1 MIETRYDHARGCGR
15 RKGGGLYLV
24 CDDSGAPCGR
34 IPIPL
39 KRCPTC
45 DAGIKF
51 SRSWTWVNGAAL
63 LTDHPC
69 TGEAADCLMCPLNDA
84 ALAGQERVGL
94 LWVGEQHYPT
104 PADFTAEA
112 DELGISRR
120 IKTVP
125 RDFVV
130 GETWIWLA
138 HNHCIPTAEAW
149 IPGVFRIFRPQ
160 AIEYVVKGD
169 ETEEELQKMIDRGI
183 TPVRVVPVEDKED
196 DHGNES

>member
-15 RKGGGLYLV
+15 RKPGGLYLV
-24 CDDSGAPCGR
+24 APGADEPCNR
-34 IPIPL
+34 LPIPL

-45 DAGIKF
+45 DHGIKF

-63 LTDHPC
+63 LAMKPC
-69 TGEAADCLMCPLNDA
+69 DGNPADCLTCPLSDA
-84 ALAGQERVGL
+84 AAVGQEKVGL

-104 PADFTAEA
+104 PVDFTEEA
-112 DELGISRR
+112 MELGVSRR

-130 GETWIWLA
+130 GETWVWLA
-138 HNHCIPTAEAW
+138 HNHCIPTEDAW
-149 IPGVFRIFRPQ
+149 IAGVFRIFRPQ

-169 ETEEELQKMIDRGI
+169 ETEKELEKLIDRGI

-196 DHGNES
+196 DHGNEA